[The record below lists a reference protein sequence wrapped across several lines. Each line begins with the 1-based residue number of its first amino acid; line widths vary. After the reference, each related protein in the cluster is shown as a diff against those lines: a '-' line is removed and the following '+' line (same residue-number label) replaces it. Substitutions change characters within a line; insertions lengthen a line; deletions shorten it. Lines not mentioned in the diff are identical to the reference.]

1 MKPEKSFIYTLL
13 FVILAAFSAC
23 EDEESF
29 SVSPESR
36 LYFSMDTV
44 KLDTVFSNVPT
55 AMKSFW
61 VYNYTGDG
69 IRCINVR
76 LERGNQTGFRVNVD
90 GVYLGQTSGYQTNEI
105 EIRKG
110 DSIRVFVE
118 LTSPMNR
125 QDDPQKL
132 EDNII
137 FTLENGV
144 QQRVCLNAYTWDAI
158 LLRNIHIKSD
168 STIVSD
174 RPLVVY
180 GGIKVDSLCT
190 LTIGAGTTLYFHNNA
205 GIDVYG
211 TLRCNGTAE
220 KNVVLRGDRID
231 RMFAYLPYD
240 NVSGQWQ
247 GIYLHESSYDN
258 SLLYTDV
265 HSCYNGIIADSAD
278 VEKMKLDMLCS
289 TVHNCQGYGIVSVH
303 CQMRLRNC
311 QLSNTLGNCF
321 RIEGGRVEM
330 NSCTLAQFYPF
341 DSARKA
347 ALAFSAYDY
356 PLNDFTCR
364 NTLITGYANDEIMGT
379 PGGEKNVFNYLFDHC
394 IIRTPKIETDDSVY
408 FKNVIYE
415 DVADT
420 AFTGRR
426 HFVNIDTQNL
436 RYDFRLDSLS
446 TAIGKAD
453 PATAMPADRLGIPR
467 KETPDIGAYE
477 YKSVNTNP

>member
-1 MKPEKSFIYTLL
+1 MKPEKTILYALFI
-13 FVILAAFSAC
+13 VILAAFSAC
-23 EDEESF
+23 EDDDSF
-29 SVSPESR
+29 SVSPNSR
-36 LYFSMDTV
+36 LYFSVDTV

-61 VYNYTGDG
+61 VYNLTGDG
-69 IRCINVR
+69 IRCSNVR
-76 LERGNQTGFRVNVD
+76 LERGNQTGFRVNID

-125 QDDPQKL
+125 QEDPQKI

-158 LLRNIHIKSD
+158 LLSDIHIKSD
-168 STIVSD
+168 STIVYD
-174 RPLVVY
+174 RPVVVY

-190 LTIGAGTTLYFHNNA
+190 LTIDAGTTLYFHNNA

-247 GIYLHESSYDN
+247 GIHLHESSYDN
-258 SLLYTDV
+258 YLLYTDV
-265 HSCYNGIIADSAD
+265 HSCYNGIVTDSAD
-278 VEKMKLDMLCS
+278 VDKMKLDMLCS
-289 TVHNCQGYGIVSVH
+289 TVHNCQGHGILSVNS
-303 CQMRLRNC
+303 QMRLRNC
-311 QLSNTLGNCF
+311 QLTNTLGNCI

-341 DSARKA
+341 DSARKS
-347 ALAFSAYDY
+347 ALAFSASTY
-356 PLNDFTCR
+356 PLLDFTCR
-364 NTLITGYANDEIMGT
+364 NTLVTGYANDEMNGT
-379 PGGEKNVFNYLFDHC
+379 PGTKKKTFNYLFDHC
-394 IIRTPKIETDDSVY
+394 IIRTPEIVTDDSVY

-420 AFTGRR
+420 ASMGRR
-426 HFVNIDTQNL
+426 HFVKIDTRNL
-436 RYDFRLDSLS
+436 RYDFRLDSVS
-446 TAIGKAD
+446 VAIGKAD
-453 PATAMPADRLGIPR
+453 PATVMPADRLGILR